1 MKNAKKIIGRI
12 EECKRLDKCMRAD
25 NAQLVIVYGRR
36 RVGKTYL
43 INQYFDNKF
52 AFKLTGI
59 FEQNRETQLKNFI
72 TELEFRTRKKHKQP
86 KDWYEAFGLLRDY
99 IEELPKDAKQVIFF
113 DEMPWLDTQKSDF
126 LSSFEWFWNY
136 YASTID
142 NIVFIVCGSATSWM
156 DEKIANNKGG
166 LFNRQTG
173 RLYLEP
179 FKLYEVEKYL
189 QSRGINWSRRDIVEC
204 YMVMGGIP
212 YYLSLLDAQLSYK
225 QNIDALFFKKKGELW
240 DEFEHLYKSLFS
252 NSDSYVKVV
261 EALSEKKGGLTRN
274 EIISK
279 TKMPAGGTVSKII
292 NNLILSGFIRVS
304 GFYNKKKKDAVY
316 QLADYYT
323 LFYFKFIKNNYGKDE
338 HFWIN
343 ATDNPAMRSWTGLT
357 FEQVCKDH
365 IPQIKNKLGVSG
377 VLSEESA
384 WFTTSDEE
392 NGVSG
397 AQIDLLI
404 DRRDGVVSICEMKHS
419 INEFE
424 IDKKYDM
431 NLRNKIAAFVRTTS
445 SKKTIQVVMIT
456 TYGVKENMYSSIVN
470 SQVVLDDLFYPL

>member
-1 MKNAKKIIGRI
+1 MKNKTKIIGRI

-25 NAQLVIVYGRR
+25 SAQLVIVYGRR

-43 INQYFDNKF
+43 INQYFENQF
-52 AFKLTGI
+52 AFKVTGI
-59 FEQNRETQLKNFI
+59 FAQNKETQLRNFI
-72 TELEFRTRKKHKQP
+72 TELDFRTKEKHNQP
-86 KDWYEAFGLLRDY
+86 KDWYEAFGYLRNY
-99 IEELPKDAKQVIFF
+99 IEELPKDTKQVLFF
-113 DEMPWLDTQKSDF
+113 DEMPWMDTQKSDF
-126 LSSFEWFWNY
+126 LPSFEWFWNH

-142 NIVFIVCGSATSWM
+142 NIVVVVCGSATSWM
-156 DEKIANNKGG
+156 DEKIENNKGG

-179 FKLYEVEKYL
+179 FKLHEVEKYL
-189 QSRGINWSRRDIVEC
+189 VSRGINWSRRDIAEC

-212 YYLSLLDAQLSYK
+212 YYLSLLDSQLSYK

-240 DEFEHLYKSLFS
+240 DEFEHLYRTLFT
-252 NSDSYVKVV
+252 NSDNYIKVV
-261 EALSEKKGGLTRN
+261 EALSEKRGGLTRN
-274 EIISK
+274 EIIK
-279 TKMPAGGTVSKII
+279 KAKLPAGGDVSKII
-292 NNLILSGFIRVS
+292 NNLLISGFIRVS
-304 GFYNKKKKDAVY
+304 GFYNKKKKDALY

-323 LFYFKFIKNNYGKDE
+323 LFYFRYIKNNYGKDE
-338 HFWIN
+338 HFWLN
-343 ATDNPAMRSWTGLT
+343 ATDNPTMRVWAGLT
-357 FEQVCKDH
+357 FEQVCMDH
-365 IPQIKNKLGVSG
+365 ILQIKHKLGISG
-377 VLSEESA
+377 VLSEESS
-384 WFTTSDEE
+384 WFVAQDEE

-431 NLRNKIAAFVRTTS
+431 NLRNKIGAFVQSTKC
-445 SKKTIQVVMIT
+445 KKTIQVVMIT

-470 SQVVLDDLFYPL
+470 SQVVLDDLFYQM